1 MASPMTDLRADH
13 IALEENAATRRYFA
27 KFARIIGHT
36 RDVAATVPRKGK
48 LATTELA
55 IIEKYLSSLAMTF
68 TALSYKHLF
77 ATRHSGARGQSLEI
91 DRRDSGFPVFSE
103 LLQMANDA
111 LQVDKHLGALP
122 DQKALK
128 AGMVEHILSEGTPP
142 NALHYTMSQR
152 IYFETLARGEF
163 FLPQNHAEALWIGNV
178 GDRRRYLVHWATYD
192 SQMNIPSIYLMIVED
207 TGRLPLVEDAGR
219 WPAVQAHL
227 AAQSVGSLK
236 MVTIGQGL
244 DLDFDDLHPKFMRR
258 IHVGPMYSH
267 AFTLQTGPLRDIL
280 AEAAG
285 VAGLDW
291 ALSWT
296 TETLLSQETRTEKSG
311 WFSTV
316 EREVFRLDKDNL
328 DDDAPGAT
336 RVEHALILPQRAYQ
350 VLRHRNPPGLRRVK
364 RYVVGEN
371 GRVLTGM

>member
-1 MASPMTDLRADH
+1 MTDLRADH
-13 IALEENAATRRYFA
+13 AALEDTAATRRYFA
-27 KFARIIGHT
+27 KFSRIIGHT
-36 RDVAATVPRKGK
+36 RDVASTVPRKGK
-48 LATTELA
+48 LAAAELA
-55 IIEKYLSSLAMTF
+55 IIETYLNALAATF

-77 ATRHSGARGQSLEI
+77 ATRHTGARAQALEI
-91 DRRDSGFPVFSE
+91 DRRDSGFPVYAE

-111 LQVDKHLGALP
+111 LQVDKHLGSLP
-122 DQKALK
+122 EQKDLK
-128 AGMVEHILSEGTPP
+128 ARMVSHILSEGQPP
-142 NALHYTMSQR
+142 TALHYTMSQR
-152 IYFETLARGEF
+152 IYYEALARGDF
-163 FLPQNHAEALWIGNV
+163 FLPQNHAEAIWIGNV

-207 TGRLPLVEDAGR
+207 TGRRPLLEDANR

-236 MVTIGQGL
+236 MVTIGQGF

-267 AFTLQTGPLRDIL
+267 AFTTQSGPLREIL
-280 AEAAG
+280 AEASG
-285 VAGLDW
+285 VEGLDW
-291 ALSWT
+291 TLSWT
-296 TETLLSQETRTEKSG
+296 TETLLSAQSREEKSG

-316 EREVFRLDKDNL
+316 EREVFRLDKEVL
-328 DDDAPGAT
+328 DDEAPGAT
-336 RVEHALILPQRAYQ
+336 RVEHALIMPERAYQ
-350 VLRHRNPPGLRRVK
+350 VLRHRDPPSLRRAK